1 MLDLQHGSAA
11 SKRPGPF
18 SCLVHGTRRE
28 PSLIITRTL
37 AKKNPQKPTKARKQ
51 PNEGNNS
58 LHRLQADLEVVLLRL
73 KLLPRT
79 LSPQGSCH
87 RKDPQQV
94 TSSKFYKD
102 FQGLLTIWVVY
113 IYIYIDIYIYT
124 HTHMCAC
131 IHFFIYLLTF

>member
-1 MLDLQHGSAA
+1 MLDLQHGPAA

-37 AKKNPQKPTKARKQ
+37 AKKTQKPTKAHKQ

-79 LSPQGSCH
+79 LLHKAVATVRTP
-87 RKDPQQV
+87 
-94 TSSKFYKD
+94 SK
-102 FQGLLTIWVVY
+102 
-113 IYIYIDIYIYT
+113 
-124 HTHMCAC
+124 
-131 IHFFIYLLTF
+131 